1 MLKCDMTVVAQ
12 LLVPHSSW
20 PEHWSSASQSP
31 SPSPHSLDTQYVA
44 HHSLDTRASASPAG
58 APHLVVSL
66 PQHPSPPRQYMLR
79 LAAAVV
85 VIITSSA
92 LEPTSGSSR

>member
-1 MLKCDMTVVAQ
+1 MTVVAQ

-44 HHSLDTRASASPAG
+44 HHSLDTIELVPAQQQC
-58 APHLVVSL
+58 PHLVSSL

-85 VIITSSA
+85 VIMTSSA